1 MSDLAPSPTARFFGG
16 ALIAVG
22 ALMMLLCGGCGVL
35 FFLGFLWSGLTSS
48 NHEDVSMV
56 IIPIFVGGLPAGIG
70 LGLFIVG
77 RALRRGPPPRG
88 PTLGPPADL

>member
-1 MSDLAPSPTARFFGG
+1 MTDTSPSPVARFFGG
-16 ALIAVG
+16 ALIVVG
-22 ALMMLLCGGCGVL
+22 VLMMALCGGCGVL

-56 IIPIFVGGLPAGIG
+56 VIPILLGGLPAGIG

-77 RALRRGPPPRG
+77 RALRREPPRDR
-88 PTLGPPADL
+88 PLGPPTDL

>member
-1 MSDLAPSPTARFFGG
+1 VAQFFGG
-16 ALIAVG
+16 ALVVVG
-22 ALMMLLCGGCGVL
+22 VLMMALCGGCGAL

-56 IIPIFVGGLPAGIG
+56 VLPIFLGGIPAGLG

-77 RALRRGPPPRG
+77 RALRRGPRG
-88 PTLGPPADL
+88 AGGVGPPADL

>member
-1 MSDLAPSPTARFFGG
+1 MSDPSPSPTARFFGG
-16 ALIAVG
+16 ALVVVG
-22 ALMMLLCGGCGVL
+22 LLMMVLCGGCGAL

-56 IIPIFVGGLPAGIG
+56 VIPIIVGGIPAGIG

-77 RALRRGPPPRG
+77 RALRRPQPRPPHG
-88 PTLGPPADL
+88 